1 MKDTQIKKIE
11 VETNNR
17 KARNVKGFVAESEY
31 RYARRIESVA
41 QLIESQ
47 IEDKSILLIAGP
59 SGSGK
64 TTTAHEM
71 SARLAASGINA
82 PIVSLDDF
90 YKGIDQLPLRDDGQ
104 PDLESVYGLDLENI
118 ERCFARLFEDGRAL
132 FPRYDFT
139 LQKSIPEAHEITIG
153 ERDILIIE
161 GIHALNPLIRGGL
174 GEDMFIRL
182 YVRTATEYVADG
194 KVVISPE
201 DTREVRRMVRD
212 YYYRATSL
220 ERTLD
225 LWEAVM
231 EGEMKYIRP
240 YIGEA
245 DCMINTAY
253 DYEPNVFHNYLFPL
267 LKQALEEG
275 SGNGRHMAEFI
286 RLKEAFDLFEDI
298 PAEAVPKSS
307 MLREFIPE

>member
-1 MKDTQIKKIE
+1 MKDTRIKRIE

-17 KARNVKGFVAESEY
+17 KAQNVKGFIAESEY
-31 RYARRIESVA
+31 RYDRRIESVA
-41 QLIESQ
+41 QMIESQ
-47 IEDKSILLIAGP
+47 IENKSILLIAGP
-59 SGSGK
+59 SASGK

-71 SARLAASGINA
+71 SARLAVSGINA

-118 ERCFARLFEDGRAL
+118 ERCFKKLFEDGLAV

-139 LQKSIPEAHEITIG
+139 VQRSIPEAQEITIG

-161 GIHALNPLIRGGL
+161 GIHALNPLIRGSL

-182 YVRTATEYVADG
+182 YVRTATEYVSDG

-201 DTREVRRMVRD
+201 DTREVRRLVRD
-212 YYYRATSL
+212 HYYRATSL

-225 LWEAVM
+225 LWEAVI
-231 EGEMKYIRP
+231 EGEKKYIRP

-267 LKQALEEG
+267 LKKAVEEG
-275 SGNGRHMAEFI
+275 VGSSRHMDEFI
-286 RLKEAFDLFEDI
+286 RLKDAFDMFDDI